1 MFRRQDAARG
11 GCLRLCKEMGNISIR
26 KTMTIVGN
34 KEMYYSGYAFCPH
47 THSAFSQ
54 RNHCSRCVSCQ
65 HDSSFPP
72 CVQPN
77 STINYSQRIFGQ
89 HPHSLRCV
97 LCKQNDRSRCVFRW
111 LARPHRRA
119 DPTHRTAQQSCSKKT
134 EEQALRTEARSG
146 AAQATRAD
154 VEGETTHQN
163 VSTTRRCTR
172 RLS

>member
-1 MFRRQDAARG
+1 MPAYTFR
-11 GCLRLCKEMGNISIR
+11 
-26 KTMTIVGN
+26 
-34 KEMYYSGYAFCPH
+34 
-47 THSAFSQ
+47 
-54 RNHCSRCVSCQ
+54 
-65 HDSSFPP
+65 
-72 CVQPN
+72 VQPTEPLFPLCVL
-77 STINYSQRIFGQ
+77 STQLVFPAVCSADTTINYPHRIFGQ

-111 LARPHRRA
+111 LARPQRRA
-119 DPTHRTAQQSCSKKT
+119 DPTHRTAQQSCSKKN

-172 RLS
+172 RLSSAPQRDGKHLNPKYNDDSW